1 MLSAPVH
8 DTPVSTTPNDLQQ
21 PFTLA
26 ELQAWIDTAKKK
38 REDLYLLA
46 AEPLYNTRREWALRE
61 MSQLLAEAIEEVR
74 VISASLQDDSQALR
88 SRAAT
93 LRHHSH
99 ALIERGRST
108 SECLPQCVPSP
119 QEVHEAERRVLDM
132 FREDARHA
140 EQS

>member
-1 MLSAPVH
+1 MS
-8 DTPVSTTPNDLQQ
+8 TPTNGLQ
-21 PFTLA
+21 PSFTLP
-26 ELQAWIDTAKKK
+26 EIQAWIETTNRRRD
-38 REDLYLLA
+38 DLYLLA
-46 AEPLYNTRREWALRE
+46 AEPLYNTRRAWALRE

>member
-1 MLSAPVH
+1 MS
-8 DTPVSTTPNDLQQ
+8 TPTHGLQ
-21 PFTLA
+21 PSFTLP
-26 ELQAWIDTAKKK
+26 EIQAWIETTNRRRD
-38 REDLYLLA
+38 DLYLLA
-46 AEPLYNTRREWALRE
+46 AEPLYNTRRAWALRE

>member
-1 MLSAPVH
+1 MS
-8 DTPVSTTPNDLQQ
+8 TPPTDLQ
-21 PFTLA
+21 PSFTLP
-26 ELQAWIDTAKKK
+26 EIQAWLETTNRK
-38 REDLYLLA
+38 RDDWYLLA
-46 AEPLYNTRREWALRE
+46 AEPLYNTRRAWALRE

>member
-1 MLSAPVH
+1 MS
-8 DTPVSTTPNDLQQ
+8 TPTNGLQ
-21 PFTLA
+21 PSFTLP
-26 ELQAWIDTAKKK
+26 EIQAWIETTNRRRD
-38 REDLYLLA
+38 DLYLLA

-74 VISASLQDDSQALR
+74 VSSASLQDDSQALR

>member
-1 MLSAPVH
+1 MS
-8 DTPVSTTPNDLQQ
+8 TPLTGLQ
-21 PFTLA
+21 PSFTLP
-26 ELQAWIDTAKKK
+26 EIQAWIETTNRRRD
-38 REDLYLLA
+38 DLYLLA

>member
-1 MLSAPVH
+1 MSPP
-8 DTPVSTTPNDLQQ
+8 TNGLQ
-21 PFTLA
+21 PSFTLP
-26 ELQAWIDTAKKK
+26 EIQAWIETTNRRRD
-38 REDLYLLA
+38 DLYLLA
-46 AEPLYNTRREWALRE
+46 AEPLYNTRRAWALRE

-132 FREDARHA
+132 LREDARHA

>member
-1 MLSAPVH
+1 MS
-8 DTPVSTTPNDLQQ
+8 TPTNGLQ
-21 PFTLA
+21 PSFTLP
-26 ELQAWIDTAKKK
+26 EIQAWIETTNRRRD
-38 REDLYLLA
+38 DLYLLA